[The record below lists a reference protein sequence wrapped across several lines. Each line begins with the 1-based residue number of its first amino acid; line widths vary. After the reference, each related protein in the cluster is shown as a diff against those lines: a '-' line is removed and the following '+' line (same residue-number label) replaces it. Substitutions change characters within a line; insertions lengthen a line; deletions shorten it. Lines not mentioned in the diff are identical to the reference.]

1 MLTDYTGWLTDGT
14 MFDSSIDR
22 GTIPVSVGTGS
33 VIDGWDEA
41 LSILPEGT
49 RALLI
54 IPPDI
59 AYGANGSEL
68 FP

>member
-1 MLTDYTGWLTDGT
+1 MALCSTVRLTAAPFPFQLE
-14 MFDSSIDR
+14 
-22 GTIPVSVGTGS
+22 PVG

-59 AYGANGSEL
+59 AYGANGSGTIPL
-68 FP
+68 IRR